1 MKVLY
6 IGNYKDGTGWANA
19 CINNI
24 LALDAAGVDV
34 VPRAIT
40 FNNSAGG
47 CPQKILELE
56 ENLLFILTLKTLSL
70 LIVFIIIYYK

>member
-19 CINNI
+19 CIGNI
-24 LALDAAGVDV
+24 LSMDAAGIDV

-40 FNNSAGG
+40 FEEKEQDY
-47 CPQKILELE
+47 PQRIKER
-56 ENLLFILTLKTLSL
+56 
-70 LIVFIIIYYK
+70 